1 MKALIMISA
10 LLIAIPTWGQQKNA
24 LLGTWKLVSDWTV
37 RPNGERVAP
46 YGEHPVGFLTYT
58 ADGRVFA
65 ILGRSDRKPLHGDR
79 FTAPEPERAEAYST
93 ALGYTGRYT
102 IDSASAKVV
111 HHVEVATF
119 PDYVGTDQVREMKL
133 EGDRLTLRA
142 TLTMGG
148 EKRASELVWM
158 RLK

>member
-1 MKALIMISA
+1 MKALIVISA
-10 LLIAIPTWGQQKNA
+10 LLIAIPTWGQQKNP
-24 LLGTWKLVSDWTV
+24 LLGTWKLVSDWTT

-46 YGEHPVGFLTYT
+46 YGEHPAGFLTYT

-79 FTAPEPERAEAYST
+79 FTAPEAERAEAYST

-102 IDSASAKVV
+102 IDNAGAKVV

-119 PDYVGTDQVREMKL
+119 PDYVGTDQVRQMKL

-148 EKRASELVWM
+148 EKRASELVWV